1 MNHYMIEIG
10 LNFPVVVYVDAL
22 SEEDAL
28 SQAQL
33 KTAIGGPSR
42 VTQITCPLEI
52 AQFNPGSP
60 APSSTQKPIIQFK
73 TR

>member
-1 MNHYMIEIG
+1 MNHYMVEIG
-10 LNFPVVVYVDAL
+10 LNYPTVVYVDAL

-33 KTAIGGPSR
+33 KTMIGGPSR
-42 VTQITCPLEI
+42 ITQITCPLEM

-60 APSSTQKPIIQFK
+60 APLSTQKPIIQFK
-73 TR
+73 PR